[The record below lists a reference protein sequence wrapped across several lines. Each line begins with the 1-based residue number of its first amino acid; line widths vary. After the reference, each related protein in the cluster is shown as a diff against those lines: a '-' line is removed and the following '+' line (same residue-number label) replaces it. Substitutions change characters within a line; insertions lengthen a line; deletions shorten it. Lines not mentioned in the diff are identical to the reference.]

1 MAITR
6 TRPGRERQL
15 GLSPAKSA
23 RRKRPRARV
32 EKDSVPS
39 IFVRG
44 LDQKTVQRLKARAR
58 LTGRSLQQEVKAI
71 LERAAGTLTMSEA
84 RRLSERWRHRLG
96 RRSFSDSVRLIRED
110 RDSR

>member
-6 TRPGRERQL
+6 TRPGRETQR
-15 GLSPAKSA
+15 GLSPTKPA

-32 EKDSVPS
+32 EKDRVRS
-39 IFVRG
+39 ILVRD
-44 LDQKTVQRLKARAR
+44 LDQQTVQRLKERAR
-58 LTGRSLQQEVKAI
+58 LSRRSLHQEVKEI
-71 LERAAGTLTMSEA
+71 LKRAAGTLTMSEA
-84 RRLSERWRHRLG
+84 RRLSERWRRRLG